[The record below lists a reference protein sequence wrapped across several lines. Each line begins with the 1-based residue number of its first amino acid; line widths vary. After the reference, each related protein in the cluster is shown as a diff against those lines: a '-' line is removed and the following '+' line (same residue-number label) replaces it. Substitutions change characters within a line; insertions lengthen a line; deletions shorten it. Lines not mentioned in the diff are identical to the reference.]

1 MKNISSWNI
10 FLSILDSILKYRH
23 KYKQRVRKCPDSDRL
38 IDFMTRD
45 LIDLYKVDTENKIK
59 KVSEL

>member
-1 MKNISSWNI
+1 MEY
-10 FLSILDSILKYRH
+10 FCVSILKYRY

-59 KVSEL
+59 KV